1 MNIQDIVSVSET
13 ATVDVKLVIMTADI
27 DGDGVF
33 EEVRYGLI
41 EGDTHG
47 AASQV
52 RQAVDDWI
60 ADGGAVAAYEVVAAT
75 EADIRAE
82 GARRLRLIAAAYTA
96 EERETW
102 ATQVDEANALAADPE
117 ADVPMIEA
125 LAAADGVTVAQMAGF
140 IMANKNAF
148 TAASAA
154 ILAAQRTLIAMDPR
168 PTDYTDNTHWT

>member
-1 MNIQDIVSVSET
+1 MEYSNVTDLVWADEAQTSLNCTVTFEGVGAVPFT
-13 ATVDVKLVIMTADI
+13 ATAD
-27 DGDGVF
+27 D
-33 EEVRYGLI
+33 
-41 EGDTHG
+41 
-47 AASQV
+47 
-52 RQAVDDWI
+52 
-60 ADGGAVAAYEVVAAT
+60 T
-75 EADIRAE
+75 EAHGREIFERAGNGDFGAIQAYVVPATTEAQIRAE

-117 ADVPMIEA
+117 ADVPLISA

-154 ILAAQRTLIAMDPR
+154 ILAAQRTLIAMDPI
-168 PTDYTDNTHWT
+168 PSDYTDNTHWT